1 MQQNNFENQVQ
12 QKLSNREIKPSANS
26 WDRLD
31 AMLSVEEK
39 PKKKGFFWVNIAA
52 SFIVLASIGYYFY
65 NQNEVLIPAKD
76 DSIIVEIEKKNEIKN
91 KESEIIEITVDEV
104 LVENDSKSDKPYKV
118 ISQKTSNTSLVNNQR
133 LAEVNQGVS
142 VVDQLSENATIVSYE
157 IKNQEV
163 KVKNKY
169 TSADKLL
176 AELSNSSKDKSYVQ
190 FNKVGKSRIS
200 VSSVALLADAQ
211 KDIDKTF
218 KATIL
223 KKLNKNYQ
231 ELTIA
236 IANRNYEE

>member
-1 MQQNNFENQVQ
+1 MQLDNFEKQVQ
-12 QKLSNREIKPSANS
+12 QKLSNREMKPSTNS

-39 PKKKGFFWVNIAA
+39 PKKKGFFWINIAA

-118 ISQKTSNTSLVNNQR
+118 ISQKTSNTLLVNNQR

-190 FNKVGKSRIS
+190 FNKIGKSRIS
-200 VSSVALLADAQ
+200 VNSVALLADAQ